1 MDIPKLSFKTLAAC
15 VSPHSALQL
24 LRQWQRFASSSSSSS
39 FLLLHTKE
47 PANT

>member
-1 MDIPKLSFKTLAAC
+1 MDMPKLSFKILIAC

-24 LRQWQRFASSSSSSS
+24 LRQWQRFASSSSS
-39 FLLLHTKE
+39 FILHTKE